1 LLTQGLDEF
10 LLVFGYQHFGG
21 LQAEQ
26 LVEQFLLASF
36 ARDFGRQELAC
47 GDIDDAQPVNRV
59 AQHSGD
65 EVVVRARIEHR
76 VFHDGAWGQ
85 HARDAAFDETFGE
98 FGVFD
103 LVADGDAV
111 AFLHEFGEVAF
122 VGVDGHAR
130 HRDAPVAAVL
140 APRQHDFQLARGDF
154 GVFPVELIK
163 VADLHRQQHI
173 GVLRFQAKILLQHR
187 RLGSELPLHRVGLYP
202 AYGKAAIS
210 GATTRVA
217 PYKG

>member
-1 LLTQGLDEF
+1 L
-10 LLVFGYQHFGG
+10 
-21 LQAEQ
+21 
-26 LVEQFLLASF
+26 F
-36 ARDFGRQELAC
+36 ARA
-47 GDIDDAQPVNRV
+47 
-59 AQHSGD
+59 SS
-65 EVVVRARIEHR
+65 IESSS
-76 VFHDGAWGQ
+76 DGAWRQ
-85 HARDAAFDETFGE
+85 HARDAPFDQPFGE

-111 AFLHEFGEVAF
+111 AFLDEFGEVAF

-154 GVFPVELIK
+154 GVGSVELVE

-173 GVLRFQAKILLQHR
+173 GVLCLQAKILLQHR

-202 AYGKAAIS
+202 LGKRRAVRRRGDLAI
-210 GATTRVA
+210 
-217 PYKG
+217 